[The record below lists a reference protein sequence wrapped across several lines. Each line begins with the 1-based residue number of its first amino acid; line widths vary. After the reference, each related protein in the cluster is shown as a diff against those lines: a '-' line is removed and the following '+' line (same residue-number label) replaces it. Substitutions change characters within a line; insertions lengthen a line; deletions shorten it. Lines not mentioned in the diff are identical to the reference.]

1 MFNRKTVFALLAMI
15 AVAVAGY
22 LFVAARQ
29 GTATQKKHSIRQ
41 GARKLPAKASKVEGV
56 ILESV
61 KFPPEGDEMMEFTVH
76 NDSPRAVRSF
86 TLRAGDFAFTKG
98 SLDTEIVIRPGERLT
113 DKMPTDNIADD
124 APLVLTAAIFEDGQ
138 THGIPKDVQMIKA
151 IMQEQSERARKEKAN
166 EPTN

>member
-1 MFNRKTVFALLAMI
+1 MFNRKIVLALIAMI

-29 GTATQKKHSIRQ
+29 GTAAQKKRSIRQ
-41 GARKLPAKASKVEGV
+41 GARTLPMTANKVEGV

-61 KFPPEGDEMMEFTVH
+61 RFPAEGDERIEFTVH
-76 NDSPRAVRSF
+76 NDTPRAVRSF

-113 DKMPTDNIADD
+113 DKMPTDNIADNVL
-124 APLVLTAAIFEDGQ
+124 LVLTAVIFEDGQ
-138 THGIPKDVQMIKA
+138 TRGIPKDVEMTKG
-151 IMQEQSERARKEKAN
+151 IMREQSERARKEKAT